1 MHSHRHVLEDAII
14 GAGGKVFLSNTQDS
28 AIKFGRVRP
37 KRPRRD
43 DSPLAVADESPY
55 DARPGFFHDRA
66 RQKPRRFLAAARD
79 PWSPL
84 GADPMYVST
93 IFRAPIFNDLP
104 TSAACGHCRRPTYHC
119 GAGTVGSPMD
129 MKKL

>member
-14 GAGGKVFLSNTQDS
+14 GAGGKLFLSNSQHS
-28 AIKFGRVRP
+28 AIKYGRTRP

-55 DARPGFFHDRA
+55 DARPDA
-66 RQKPRRFLAAARD
+66 PMAVPDKSPDAPLAAAQD

-84 GADPMYVST
+84 GADPMHVST

-104 TSAACGHCRRPTYHC
+104 TSVACGPCRRPTYHC
-119 GAGTVGSPMD
+119 GARTVGSPRY